1 MWSNLNSSVVHNQ
14 DGVLYLPMCNK
25 TRCLLIILC
34 SLTSSNAWAVRSES
48 VQPGLVDNGSTGIM
62 PAELFGYHEIQKQ
75 NLSLF
80 PQWLSVLERHLLE
93 INDSASCQSTTFNQ
107 CHLKQWQQF
116 LKNIRHLPIAQQ
128 IRQVNK
134 YANEK
139 KYILDIENYGVT
151 DYWETPLEFLT
162 NSGDCEDYAIIKML
176 SLKWLGYDI
185 ETMRVVVVQDTNL
198 RVPHAVMAIESDNDI
213 LILDNQI
220 EEVISHADIFHYVP
234 VYSVNENH
242 WWMHVPE

>member
-1 MWSNLNSSVVHNQ
+1 M
-14 DGVLYLPMCNK
+14 
-25 TRCLLIILC
+25 
-34 SLTSSNAWAVRSES
+34 
-48 VQPGLVDNGSTGIM
+48 
-62 PAELFGYHEIQKQ
+62 
-75 NLSLF
+75 
-80 PQWLSVLERHLLE
+80 
-93 INDSASCQSTTFNQ
+93 FNQ

-116 LKNIRHLPIAQQ
+116 LDSIRHLPVAQQ

-151 DYWETPLEFLT
+151 DYWATPLEFLT

-176 SLKWLGYDI
+176 SLKWLGYEVD
-185 ETMRVVVVQDTNL
+185 TMRVVIVQDTNL
-198 RVPHAVMAIESDNDI
+198 RIPHAVMAIENNNDI